1 MMAKQLN
8 SALLAALVL
17 LFLSSPSFCAEK
29 PYAAVAPLELFG
41 KTSQAEKK
49 IIYNRFENRLS
60 DHYRLLSR
68 AQYRKARDQVFSTVE
83 SDQCTEKYCIRKI
96 QEMLQVERLFF
107 LEITAHQT
115 ITQLSITLVRVD
127 DTLKE
132 ESVCQSCGIEAL
144 YRNIGTLVDRI
155 AARDR
160 NEDSGNGPTTDSGQ
174 QIDPHIKTPETAG
187 SQKSGFLS
195 RLTGREIAW
204 HGAAIALIAASI
216 WKSTSEADEYN
227 KLADSNR
234 AISTRAANAGTQSE
248 YAALAA
254 AYADNQDE
262 MDQIKTSILIY
273 DGITLLAVAW
283 EGWQIHRSMANSV
296 TFFADGSPGLESREG
311 PTIRPV
317 LNRLT
322 GKAGLS
328 FSWSW

>member
-1 MMAKQLN
+1 MA
-8 SALLAALVL
+8 ALLL

-68 AQYRKARDQVFSTVE
+68 AQYQKARDQVFSTVA

-96 QEMLQVERLFF
+96 QEMLQVERLYF

-132 ESVCQSCGIEAL
+132 ESVCQSCGIEDL

-155 AARDR
+155 AARDLHKESR
-160 NEDSGNGPTTDSGQ
+160 DDPAVDPGQ
-174 QIDPHIKTPETAG
+174 QIAPPIRTPETAG
-187 SQKSGFLS
+187 SQKPGFLS
-195 RLTGREIAW
+195 RLTGSEIAW
-204 HGAAIALIAASI
+204 HGAAITLIVASI
-216 WKSTSEADEYN
+216 WKSTSEADDYN
-227 KLADSNR
+227 SLADRNR
-234 AISTRAANAGTQSE
+234 TISTRAANATTESE
-248 YAALAA
+248 YTTLTT

-262 MDQIKTSILIY
+262 MEQIKTSILIY
-273 DGITLLAVAW
+273 DGITLLALAW
-283 EGWQIHRSMANSV
+283 EAWQIHRSMVNSV
-296 TFFADGSPGLESREG
+296 TFFADGSPGLESRDS

-317 LNRLT
+317 LDRLT